1 MGVHDVHGVSGGRN
15 HERWEEDLLETVTVK
30 EEAAPA
36 PAMPTLASLLP
47 DYYCDNFI
55 SKVRRRT
62 DRALTYVSCRGREK
76 NFEAGSWWHAIFDKL
91 VWRGEGIRAAFV
103 NVNLLLFPSRI

>member
-1 MGVHDVHGVSGGRN
+1 MRDGR
-15 HERWEEDLLETVTVK
+15 RRRRRRKRRRTTTCWRQR

-36 PAMPTLASLLP
+36 PAMPPLASLLP

-62 DRALTYVSCRGREK
+62 DRALTTYVSCRGREK